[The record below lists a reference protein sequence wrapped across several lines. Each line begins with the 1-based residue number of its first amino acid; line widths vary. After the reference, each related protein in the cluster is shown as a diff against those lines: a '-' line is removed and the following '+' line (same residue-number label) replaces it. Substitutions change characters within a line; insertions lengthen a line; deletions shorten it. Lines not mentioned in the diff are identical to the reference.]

1 MKDYLLFDLDG
12 TLTDPKVGIT
22 TCVQYA
28 LKELGIE
35 EPDLDKLE
43 PFIGPPLKDSF
54 MNFYGMDSKQADRA
68 VAKYRERFDQI
79 GWSENKVYKGIP
91 RMLKKLRAKGVH
103 MAIASSKPTVFV
115 ERILKHFKI
124 NSYFQVVVGSE
135 LDGRRSNKAEV
146 VREAM
151 SRLYKGRTIEAD
163 RFYMIGD
170 RCFDVQGAR
179 TLGIES
185 VAVSYGY
192 GSLEEL
198 KEAHADYIVQS
209 VEELEQ
215 FLLRGFLDKPEIKGV
230 GGKLAA
236 IFSPFLVFMITRIFV
251 SMLFASFLPAPLSP
265 NGTLL
270 ATLAGFL
277 AAGLVIHKAT
287 AEKIQINENAD
298 RLNHLFIEPVIHYVY
313 LAVTTIGF
321 AFGLN
326 ILLNLIGLTQRS
338 EAFQETSQSQF
349 SGNIFLGI
357 LCYCIVSAVSEEYLF
372 RGAIYNTMKFFLNKK
387 AAILLQALFFGIYHL
402 NIVQCI
408 YALLMGLLFVYG
420 YEYFGKFGVTPVMHM
435 LANGVAFF
443 LAYSGISGWFMNWPV
458 CILFLLLGVVGI
470 VLLQRG
476 KGRR

>member
-54 MNFYGMDSKQADRA
+54 MNFYGMDSEQADRA

-179 TLGIES
+179 SLGIES

-209 VEELEQ
+209 VE
-215 FLLRGFLDKPEIKGV
+215 
-230 GGKLAA
+230 
-236 IFSPFLVFMITRIFV
+236 
-251 SMLFASFLPAPLSP
+251 LS
-265 NGTLL
+265 L
-270 ATLAGFL
+270 
-277 AAGLVIHKAT
+277 IH
-287 AEKIQINENAD
+287 I
-298 RLNHLFIEPVIHYVY
+298 
-313 LAVTTIGF
+313 
-321 AFGLN
+321 
-326 ILLNLIGLTQRS
+326 
-338 EAFQETSQSQF
+338 
-349 SGNIFLGI
+349 
-357 LCYCIVSAVSEEYLF
+357 
-372 RGAIYNTMKFFLNKK
+372 
-387 AAILLQALFFGIYHL
+387 
-402 NIVQCI
+402 
-408 YALLMGLLFVYG
+408 
-420 YEYFGKFGVTPVMHM
+420 
-435 LANGVAFF
+435 
-443 LAYSGISGWFMNWPV
+443 
-458 CILFLLLGVVGI
+458 
-470 VLLQRG
+470 
-476 KGRR
+476 